1 MNLKLLI
8 TGTGRCGTVYMARWL
23 TQLGIPCGHESIF
36 DWRGLDLAKKRI
48 NGEEKPVLSFCSTS
62 RKTLDG
68 EWDDIPRWLDDVESI
83 QAESSYMAAPFLDQL
98 KGLKILHITRHPVKV
113 INSFCNYIDYFK
125 SHVADNQYESFIYKY
140 LPELT
145 MELPTSYDR
154 CALFYIL
161 WNRMIEPYADLR
173 WPIEGDPR
181 IVTDWLGIEGQPF
194 ENKKINT
201 FKKDALPFH
210 IHQLQD
216 RWIREELI
224 KIIYDYGYF
233 ESKNL
238 IF

>member
-1 MNLKLLI
+1 MDLKFLI
-8 TGTGRCGTVYMARWL
+8 TGTGRCGSVYMARWL
-23 TQLGIPCGHESIF
+23 TKLGIPCGHESVF
-36 DWRGLDLAKKRI
+36 DWRGIDLAQKRI
-48 NGEEKPVLSFCSTS
+48 NGEAKPVLSYCSTTQKNAS
-62 RKTLDG
+62 GK
-68 EWDDIPRWLDDVESI
+68 WDNVPKWLDDIDQI
-83 QAESSYMAAPFLDQL
+83 QAESSYMAAPYLDKL
-98 KGLKILHITRHPVKV
+98 KGVKILHVTRDPVKV

-125 SHVADNQYESFIYKY
+125 SHIPDNRYENFIYKH

-145 MELPTSYDR
+145 QELPTPYDR

-173 WPIEGDPR
+173 WPIEGDPK

-201 FKKDALPFH
+201 FKKDVFPFH

-224 KIIYDYGYF
+224 KIIHDYGYF